1 MTEHIG
7 KKEFLEKVFD
17 YEKNSEWS
25 FKGDLPALVD
35 FYAEWCG
42 PCKMLGPVID
52 DLAKE
57 YDGSVRFYKVDTDGE
72 PELSAIFG
80 IQSVPTLVF
89 IPKTGQPTMALGALP
104 KPTLKKAIK
113 EVLGVG

>member
-1 MTEHIG
+1 MTEHID

-17 YEKNSEWS
+17 YEKSAEWN
-25 FKGDLPALVD
+25 FKGDLPVLVD

-42 PCKMLGPVID
+42 PCKMLGPVLE
-52 DLAKE
+52 DLSKE
-57 YDGSVRFYKVDTDGE
+57 YDGSMRFYKIDTDSE
-72 PELSAIFG
+72 PELSAVFG

-89 IPKTGQPTMALGALP
+89 IPKTGNPTMALGALP
-104 KPTLKKAIK
+104 KPALKKAIK